1 MYQASAVANV
11 EGMLGTECGIKIA
24 NSKRGILNHTVTQ
37 SSTRSFSKNC
47 FIKCYFCSN
56 NCPKQVAKK
65 PNNEAKMA
73 KKVRMEVS
81 IYAYNALTGYV
92 QMLLDGV
99 LQMFAVEV
107 RINLGC
113 EDALVAEQLLHLSY
127 ARTAFQQ
134 MRGK

>member
-1 MYQASAVANV
+1 M
-11 EGMLGTECGIKIA
+11 
-24 NSKRGILNHTVTQ
+24 
-37 SSTRSFSKNC
+37 
-47 FIKCYFCSN
+47 
-56 NCPKQVAKK
+56 AKK

-113 EDALVAEQLLHLSY
+113 EDALVAEQFLHLSY

-134 MRGK
+134 MCGK